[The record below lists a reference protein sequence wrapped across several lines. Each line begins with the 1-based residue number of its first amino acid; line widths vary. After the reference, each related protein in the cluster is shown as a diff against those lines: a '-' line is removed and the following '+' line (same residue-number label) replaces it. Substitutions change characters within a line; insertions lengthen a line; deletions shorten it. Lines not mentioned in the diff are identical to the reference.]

1 MNILK
6 TIKKNLYFRQHPE
19 TALRYLPI
27 VDLLKKE
34 KLLNT
39 KILEVGS
46 GSYGITPYLK
56 REVTGVDTSFP
67 EPEYPLL
74 KQVKSTGE
82 KLPFKD
88 DQFEVLILSDVLEH
102 IPANK
107 RKNVLEESVRVA
119 SRFVII
125 SGPFGKDSFAQD
137 KKLADYSKK
146 KTGNMHPFF
155 KEHLENGLP
164 EIEDIKKILEKN
176 KKVVYLKVVGQYLNL
191 SVREKIMKIFITENK
206 LQFYF
211 YLKGL
216 MPIVPILRRFNSSP
230 CYRTVILMEVD
241 KLLM

>member
-1 MNILK
+1 MNILSK
-6 TIKKNLYFRQHPE
+6 IKQNFYFRQHPE

-27 VDLLKKE
+27 VDLLKRE
-34 KLLNT
+34 KLLNS

-56 REVTGVDTSFP
+56 REVTGVDTDFP

-74 KQVKSTGE
+74 KQVKSSGE

-88 DQFEVLILSDVLEH
+88 NQFEVLILSDVLEH

-107 RKNVLEESVRVA
+107 RKSVLEEAVRVA
-119 SRFVII
+119 SKFIII
-125 SGPFGKDSFAQD
+125 SGPFGKDSFSQD

-146 KTGNMHPFF
+146 KIGQMHPFF

-164 EIEDIKKILEKN
+164 EVEDIKKLLDKN
-176 KKVVYLKVVGQYLNL
+176 KKVIYTKVVGQYLSF
-191 SVREKIMKIFITENK
+191 SVREKLMKIFITNRK
-206 LQFYF
+206 LQYYF

-216 MPIVPILRRFNSSP
+216 MPLVPLLRRMNALP
-230 CYRTVILMEVD
+230 CYRTIILIEV
-241 KLLM
+241 KK

>member
-1 MNILK
+1 MNTLSK
-6 TIKKNLYFRQHPE
+6 IKQKFFFRQHPE

-34 KLLNT
+34 KLLDA
-39 KILEVGS
+39 KILEIGS
-46 GSYGITPYLK
+46 GSYGITPYLR
-56 REVTGVDTSFP
+56 REVTGVDTDFP

-88 DQFEVLILSDVLEH
+88 NQYEVLILSDVLEH

-107 RKNVLEESVRVA
+107 RKSMIEESVRVA
-119 SRFVII
+119 SKFVII

-137 KKLADYSKK
+137 KKLANYSKK
-146 KTGNMHPFF
+146 KTGQMHPFF

-164 EIEDIKKILEKN
+164 EVEDVKTSLDKN
-176 KKVVYLKVVGQYLNL
+176 KKVIYIKVVGQYLSL
-191 SVREKIMKIFITENK
+191 LAREKIMKIFITNNK

-216 MPIVPILRRFNSSP
+216 MPFIPIFRKLNSPP
-230 CYRTVILMEVD
+230 CYRTIILVEV
-241 KLLM
+241 KK